1 MQIKFLF
8 FRIAHVIVDV
18 TVLDLNDN
26 PPVFVNKPYLAVV
39 SKEAKA
45 NSPVIT
51 VTALDRDKGSNGD
64 IYYQLVKGNGE
75 LFRVGRKSGRV
86 TLRQTQ
92 ESYRKEYRLTV
103 AAYDGGTPPFS
114 AETSVVIRVI
124 DKSVPVF
131 TRQFYKASVKEDVEP
146 FTPVIRFD
154 IF

>member
-1 MQIKFLF
+1 MLCTTSCSLFMLKSSIYCIECKLSSFF

-64 IYYQLVKGNGE
+64 IYYQLVRGNGE
-75 LFRVGRKSGRV
+75 LFTVGRKSGRIS
-86 TLRQTQ
+86 LRRRLD
-92 ESYRKEYRLTV
+92 SGRKEYTLTI
-103 AAYDGGTPPFS
+103 AAYDGGSPPYS
-114 AETSVVIRVI
+114 AETPVRVKVV
-124 DKSVPVF
+124 DKSVPTF
-131 TRQFYKASVKEDVEP
+131 NQQS
-146 FTPVIRFD
+146 
-154 IF
+154 